1 MRSLLRL
8 PFRVPLIALVVLA
21 AGAPALAQTFPS
33 RPVRL
38 IVASSPGGGGDI
50 VARFLAEP
58 LREDLGQPVVVENR
72 VGAGGMVGAAE
83 VARANPDGH
92 VVLLVAGALAIAP
105 SVYSKMQFD
114 VMRDL
119 KPVALVALVPLIL
132 VARAD
137 SPLNS
142 VADVIVLAKREGNK
156 VTFASFGNGTPPHLV
171 GESMNQIA
179 GLSMTHVPYKT
190 TANAVSDVMGGIV
203 TFGILDAVAMTPQ
216 VKGGRLKALAV
227 TGPKRF
233 HALPDRPTLAEA
245 GIPFETV
252 GWHGIFAPGGV
263 SPAVANRLNA
273 AFVKA
278 ANRPEIRERI
288 IANGAVPIEPP
299 LSADQWTA
307 RFGQDVEAWGRV
319 ARAARIT
326 ADFQ

>member
-1 MRSLLRL
+1 MH
-8 PFRVPLIALVVLA
+8 VPLPLLALLVLA
-21 AGAPALAQTFPS
+21 TAIPAAAQTFPS

-38 IVASSPGGGGDI
+38 LVASSAGGGGDI

-58 LREDLGQPVVVENR
+58 MREDLGQPVVVENR
-72 VGAGGMVGAAE
+72 AGAGGMVGAAE
-83 VARANPDGH
+83 VARATPDGYT
-92 VVLLVAGALAIAP
+92 VLLVAGALAIAP
-105 SVYSKMQFD
+105 SVYTRMQFD

-119 KPVALVALVPLIL
+119 KPIALVALVPLVM
-132 VARAD
+132 VARTD
-137 SPLNS
+137 SLLNS
-142 VADVIVLAKREGNK
+142 VADVIALAKREGNK

-171 GESMNQIA
+171 GESMNQFA
-179 GLSMTHVPYKT
+179 GLSMTHVPYKST
-190 TANAVSDVMGGIV
+190 STAVSDVMGGIV

-245 GIPFETV
+245 GIPFEAV

-263 SPAVANRLNA
+263 APAVANRLNA
-273 AFVKA
+273 AFVKV

-288 IANGAVPIEPP
+288 IASGAVPIEPP
-299 LSADQWTA
+299 LSVEQWTA
-307 RFGQDVEAWGRV
+307 RFKQDVEAWGNV
-319 ARAARIT
+319 ARAAKIT